1 MLTSCSFREFL
12 SVTQT
17 GADRSVLLKKLAR
30 LKSQLKEKDDE
41 NVNLERQLKEKN
53 DENVNQYRGMLL
65 FSLPIHNMNDHT
77 MYVHSSNSILLSLHV
92 ELHSPCTGQM
102 QCRQR
107 PRTAAG
113 EGEAAAERRL

>member
-41 NVNLERQLKEKN
+41 NVNLERQ
-53 DENVNQYRGMLL
+53 QYRGMLL

-113 EGEAAAERRL
+113 EGEAAAGRRL